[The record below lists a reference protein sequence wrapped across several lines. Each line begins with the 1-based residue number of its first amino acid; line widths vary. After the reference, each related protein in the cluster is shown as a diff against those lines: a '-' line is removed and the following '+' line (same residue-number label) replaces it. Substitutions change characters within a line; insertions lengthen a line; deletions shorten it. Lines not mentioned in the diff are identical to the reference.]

1 MQANN
6 NKKPGVLRGSIEI
19 ELSTKEA
26 VALFYGRQRSTQSN
40 AIVGL
45 SAFAQKVKYI
55 NNASHN
61 DDPYADY
68 FLLLVESALKAAKTT
83 LITWQDSLTGLS
95 SESLLTI
102 NQGSSTRPVV
112 LETSFASVYANIAL
126 ELLKRADNLLLTLY
140 ALKHTGLINRAQCN
154 KEIIKINKLMRRT
167 LLSADGYKFF
177 SINRKDVKQQTARYR
192 QAHLA
197 MKFTKELS
205 AEILDKTLRAQHA
218 PNIVVDP
225 NDIFRKKP
233 VKKPVEIVKKPM
245 KEPMEKPVQTSTE
258 EPEQDQQALED
269 QTGVKDAKD
278 TQDDKD
284 TKGVKDDK

>member
-55 NNASHN
+55 NNAAHN

-68 FLLLVESALKAAKTT
+68 FLLVVESALKAAKTT
-83 LITWQDSLTGLS
+83 LVAWQDSLTGLS
-95 SESLLTI
+95 SQSLLTI

-225 NDIFRKKP
+225 NDIFRKNP
-233 VKKPVEIVKKPM
+233 VK
-245 KEPMEKPVQTSTE
+245 KPVQTSTE

-269 QTGVKDAKD
+269 QTGVKD

-284 TKGVKDDK
+284 IKDDK